1 MKPPDVLALAGHGL
15 RWQLLSELA
24 HSDRQV
30 RELTDLVGQPQSL
43 VSYHLGR
50 LRAAGLVAMRRSSA
64 DRREAYYRVDLVRC
78 GQLLADA
85 AAALHP
91 GLRPVPPRRAPRVLP
106 AASVLFLCTGNSAR
120 SQIAEALL
128 RHHGGDAVEVFSA
141 GSHPKRLHPS
151 AVRVMRERF
160 GIDIAGQQVK
170 HLSEFAGRRFDY
182 VISLCD
188 RLREVCP
195 DFPGPPEMIHWS
207 IPDPAAEGEDTYPAF
222 ERTGAELDTR
232 VRFLIHHMSKED
244 QPCPKI

>member
-1 MKPPDVLALAGHGL
+1 
-15 RWQLLSELA
+15 
-24 HSDRQV
+24 
-30 RELTDLVGQPQSL
+30 
-43 VSYHLGR
+43 
-50 LRAAGLVAMRRSSA
+50 
-64 DRREAYYRVDLVRC
+64 
-78 GQLLADA
+78 
-85 AAALHP
+85 
-91 GLRPVPPRRAPRVLP
+91 
-106 AASVLFLCTGNSAR
+106 
-120 SQIAEALL
+120 
-128 RHHGGDAVEVFSA
+128 
-141 GSHPKRLHPS
+141 
-151 AVRVMRERF
+151 MRERF

-244 QPCPKI
+244 QPWPKI